1 MFFLIITL
9 AMGLL
14 MPFQTAANSRLRQV
28 VGPAYVS
35 TLVSFTVSTLAL
47 LLVSL
52 LAGIPILPTETMLA
66 EAPWWSWFVGIV
78 AVVTITIAIHL
89 FKEIGQLQALII
101 PMFSQLIFSLLIDH
115 FGWFG
120 AKVIPLGT
128 SRIIG
133 AVLLII
139 GVILVVVLPRLKAGQ
154 KAVGASTGSRQTF
167 WQLMAVLSGC
177 LSASI
182 TGAYAQLSSIVG
194 NPVQATTVAFFVATM
209 ALLLFC
215 TCLGKTQLVG
225 KAFSR
230 QMTEQREPSNEIE
243 GPSRDGIRRSQ
254 YPWWMWAGGL
264 CGAVI
269 VFGNAWLVPKV
280 GVGVFSMA
288 LLVGQ
293 LGLSMLMEHHG
304 WLGAPRKRVSWLQ
317 IAGILLMLAGVALIR
332 L

>member
-1 MFFLIITL
+1 MFFLIIAL
-9 AMGLL
+9 AIGLL

-52 LAGIPILPTETMLA
+52 VAGIPILPTETMLNT
-66 EAPWWSWFVGIV
+66 APWWSWFVGIV

-101 PMFSQLIFSLLIDH
+101 PMFSQLIFSLMIDH

-120 AKVIPLGT
+120 ARVIPLGT
-128 SRIIG
+128 NRIIG
-133 AVLLII
+133 ALLLIA
-139 GVILVVVLPRLKAGQ
+139 GVTLVVILPKLRGGQRAVAGS
-154 KAVGASTGSRQTF
+154 STGSRQAF

-215 TCLGKTQLVG
+215 TCLGKTRLVG

-230 QMTEQREPSNEIE
+230 
-243 GPSRDGIRRSQ
+243 D
-254 YPWWMWAGGL
+254 YPWWMWMGGL
-264 CGAVI
+264 CGAII
-269 VFGNAWLVPKV
+269 VFSNAWLVPKV

-293 LGLSMLMEHHG
+293 LALSMLMEHNG
-304 WLGAPRKRVSWLQ
+304 WLGAPRKRITWPQVV
-317 IAGILLMLAGVALIR
+317 GILMMLAGVALIR

>member
-35 TLVSFTVSTLAL
+35 TLVSFSVSTLAL
-47 LLVSL
+47 LLVSMA
-52 LAGIPILPTETMLA
+52 AGIPILPTETMLA

-128 SRIIG
+128 NRIIG
-133 AVLLII
+133 ALLLIV
-139 GVILVVVLPRLKAGQ
+139 GVTLVVVLPRLKSGQ

-167 WQLMAVLSGC
+167 WQLMAILSGC

-225 KAFSR
+225 KALSS
-230 QMTEQREPSNEIE
+230 E
-243 GPSRDGIRRSQ
+243 

-264 CGAVI
+264 CGAII

-317 IAGILLMLAGVALIR
+317 IVGILLMLAGVALIR

>member
-1 MFFLIITL
+1 MFYLIIAL

-14 MPFQTAANSRLRQV
+14 VPFQTAANSRLRGV

-52 LAGIPILPTETMLA
+52 LAGIPILPTSQMLA
-66 EAPWWSWFVGIV
+66 TAPCWSWFVGIV
-78 AVVTITIAIHL
+78 AVITITIAIHL
-89 FKEIGQLQALII
+89 FKEIGQLQAIVI

-120 AKVIPLGT
+120 AHVIPLGT
-128 SRIIG
+128 NRIIG
-133 AVLLII
+133 ALLLII
-139 GVILVVVLPRLKAGQ
+139 GVILVVILPKLKAQ
-154 KAVGASTGSRQTF
+154 QVAGASKGSRQLF

-182 TGAYAQLSSIVG
+182 TGAYAQLSAIIG

-215 TCLGKTQLVG
+215 TCMGKTQLVG
-225 KAFSR
+225 KAFS
-230 QMTEQREPSNEIE
+230 S
-243 GPSRDGIRRSQ
+243 D
-254 YPWWMWAGGL
+254 YPWWMWTGGL
-264 CGAVI
+264 CGALI
-269 VFGNAWLVPKV
+269 VFGNAWLVAHI
-280 GVGVFSMA
+280 GVGAFSMA

-293 LGLSMLMEHHG
+293 LGLSMLMEHNG
-304 WLGAPRKRVSWLQ
+304 WLGAPRKSITWHQ
-317 IAGILLMLAGVALIR
+317 ILGILLMLAGVALIR

>member
-1 MFFLIITL
+1 MLFLIITL

-14 MPFQTAANSRLRQV
+14 MPFQTAANSRLRGV

-35 TLVSFTVSTLAL
+35 TLVSFSVSTLAL

-52 LAGIPILPTETMLA
+52 LAGIPILPTSQMLA

-101 PMFSQLIFSLLIDH
+101 PMFSQLVFSLLIDH

-128 SRIIG
+128 NRIIG
-133 AVLLII
+133 ALLLII
-139 GVILVVVLPRLKAGQ
+139 GVILVVVIPRLKAGQ
-154 KAVGASTGSRQTF
+154 QTSATSSGSRQTF

-182 TGAYAQLSSIVG
+182 TGAYAQLASIVG

-225 KAFSR
+225 KAC
-230 QMTEQREPSNEIE
+230 
-243 GPSRDGIRRSQ
+243 SRD
-254 YPWWMWAGGL
+254 YPWWMWLGGI

-269 VFGNAWLVPKV
+269 VFGNACLVQKV
-280 GVGVFSMA
+280 GVGVFTMA

-293 LGLSMLMEHHG
+293 LGLSMLMEHNG
-304 WLGAPRKRVSWLQ
+304 WLGAPRKRITWLQ
-317 IAGILLMLAGVALIR
+317 IVGILLMLAGVALIR

>member
-35 TLVSFTVSTLAL
+35 TLVSFSVSTLAL
-47 LLVSL
+47 LLVSMA
-52 LAGIPILPTETMLA
+52 AGIPILPTETMLA

-128 SRIIG
+128 NRIIG
-133 AVLLII
+133 ALLLIV
-139 GVILVVVLPRLKAGQ
+139 GVTLVVVLPRLKSGQ

-167 WQLMAVLSGC
+167 WQLMAILSGC

-225 KAFSR
+225 KAFSS
-230 QMTEQREPSNEIE
+230 E
-243 GPSRDGIRRSQ
+243 

-264 CGAVI
+264 CGAII

-317 IAGILLMLAGVALIR
+317 IVGILLMLAGVALIR

>member
-35 TLVSFTVSTLAL
+35 TLVSFSVSTLAL

-52 LAGIPILPTETMLA
+52 AAGIPILPSQTMLA

-101 PMFSQLIFSLLIDH
+101 PMFSQLIFSLMIDH

-120 AKVIPLGT
+120 AKVIPLGIN
-128 SRIIG
+128 RIIG
-133 AVLLII
+133 SLLLIA
-139 GVILVVVLPRLKAGQ
+139 GFTLVVILPKLRGQRQAVAGT
-154 KAVGASTGSRQTF
+154 STGSRQLL
-167 WQLMAVLSGC
+167 WQLMAIVSGC

-182 TGAYAQLSSIVG
+182 TGAYAQLARIVG

-215 TCLGKTQLVG
+215 SCLGKTQLVG
-225 KAFSR
+225 KAINK
-230 QMTEQREPSNEIE
+230 E
-243 GPSRDGIRRSQ
+243 
-254 YPWWMWAGGL
+254 YPWWMWTGGL

-304 WLGAPRKRVSWLQ
+304 WLGAPRKRITWLP
-317 IAGILLMLAGVALIR
+317 IVGILLMLAGVALIR

>member
-1 MFFLIITL
+1 
-9 AMGLL
+9 MGLL
-14 MPFQTAANSRLRQV
+14 VPFQTAANSRLRMV

-35 TLVSFTVSTLAL
+35 TLVSFSVSTLAL

-52 LAGIPILPTETMLA
+52 LAGIPILPTSQMLA

-89 FKEIGQLQALII
+89 FKEIGQLQAIVI

-120 AKVIPLGT
+120 ANVIPLGPK
-128 SRIIG
+128 RIIG
-133 AVLLII
+133 SLLLIV
-139 GVILVVVLPRLKAGQ
+139 GVTLVVILPKLSNQQAVAGT
-154 KAVGASTGSRQTF
+154 STGSRQLF

-182 TGAYAQLSSIVG
+182 TGAYAQLSAIIG
-194 NPVQATTVAFFVATM
+194 NPIQATTVAFFVATV

-215 TCLGKTQLVG
+215 TGMGKTQLVG
-225 KAFSR
+225 KAFSK
-230 QMTEQREPSNEIE
+230 E
-243 GPSRDGIRRSQ
+243 
-254 YPWWMWAGGL
+254 YPWWMWTGGL
-264 CGAVI
+264 CGAII
-269 VFGNAWLVPKV
+269 VLGNAWLVAHV
-280 GVGVFSMA
+280 GVGVFLMA

-293 LGLSMLMEHHG
+293 LALSMLMEHFG
-304 WLGAPRKRVSWLQ
+304 WLGAPRKPITWLK
-317 IAGILLMLAGVALIR
+317 IVGILLMLAGVALIR

>member
-1 MFFLIITL
+1 MLYLLITL
-9 AMGLL
+9 AIGLL
-14 MPFQTAANSRLRQV
+14 MPFQTAANSRLRGA

-35 TLVSFTVSTLAL
+35 TLVSFSVSTLAL

-52 LAGIPILPTETMLA
+52 LAGIPILPTSQMLA
-66 EAPWWSWFVGIV
+66 EAPAWSWFVGIV

-101 PMFSQLIFSLLIDH
+101 PMFSQLIFSLLVDH

-128 SRIIG
+128 NRIIG
-133 AVLLII
+133 ALLLII
-139 GVILVVVLPRLKAGQ
+139 GVTLVVVVPRLNVHKATNTG
-154 KAVGASTGSRQTF
+154 TGSRQAF
-167 WQLMAVLSGC
+167 WQLMAIVSGC

-182 TGAYAQLSSIVG
+182 TGAYAQLSAIVG

-215 TCLGKTQLVG
+215 TGMGKTRLVG

-230 QMTEQREPSNEIE
+230 
-243 GPSRDGIRRSQ
+243 D
-254 YPWWMWAGGL
+254 YPWWMWTGGL
-264 CGAVI
+264 SGAII
-269 VFGNAWLVPKV
+269 VLGNAWLVAHV
-280 GVGVFSMA
+280 GVGVFLMA

-293 LGLSMLMEHHG
+293 LALSMLMEHYG
-304 WLGAPRKRVSWLQ
+304 WLGAPRKSITWPQ
-317 IAGILLMLAGVALIR
+317 IIGILLMVAGIALIR

>member
-1 MFFLIITL
+1 MFYLLITL

-14 MPFQTAANSRLRQV
+14 MPFQTAANSRLRGV

-35 TLVSFTVSTLAL
+35 TLVSFSVSTLAL

-52 LAGIPILPTETMLA
+52 LAGIPILPTHEMLA
-66 EAPWWSWFVGIV
+66 EAPCWSWFVGII

-120 AKVIPLGT
+120 AKVIPFGT
-128 SRIIG
+128 NRIIG
-133 AVLLII
+133 ALLLII
-139 GVILVVVLPRLKAGQ
+139 GVTLVVVLPKLKTQ
-154 KAVGASTGSRQTF
+154 KTGNTSTGSRQAF
-167 WQLMAVLSGC
+167 WQLMAIISGC

-182 TGAYAQLSSIVG
+182 TGAYAQLSNIVG

-209 ALLLFC
+209 ILLLFC
-215 TCLGKTQLVG
+215 TCLGKTQLIG

-230 QMTEQREPSNEIE
+230 S
-243 GPSRDGIRRSQ
+243 
-254 YPWWMWAGGL
+254 YPWWMWTGGL

-280 GVGVFSMA
+280 GVGVFVMA

-293 LGLSMLMEHHG
+293 LALSMLMEHYG
-304 WLGAPRKRVSWLQ
+304 WLGAPRKSITWVK
-317 IAGILLMLAGVALIR
+317 IIGILLMLAGVALIR

>member
-35 TLVSFTVSTLAL
+35 TLVSFSVSTLAL
-47 LLVSL
+47 LLVSMA
-52 LAGIPILPTETMLA
+52 AGIPILPTETMLA

-133 AVLLII
+133 ALLLIV
-139 GVILVVVLPRLKAGQ
+139 GVTLVVVLPRLKSGQ

-167 WQLMAVLSGC
+167 WQLMAILSGC

-225 KAFSR
+225 KAFSS
-230 QMTEQREPSNEIE
+230 E
-243 GPSRDGIRRSQ
+243 
-254 YPWWMWAGGL
+254 YPWWMWTGGL
-264 CGAVI
+264 CGAII

-317 IAGILLMLAGVALIR
+317 IVGILLMLAGVALIR

>member
-66 EAPWWSWFVGIV
+66 EAPWWSWFVGII

-89 FKEIGQLQALII
+89 FKEIGQLRALII

-120 AKVIPLGT
+120 AKVIPLGAN
-128 SRIIG
+128 RIIG
-133 AVLLII
+133 ALLLIV
-139 GVILVVVLPRLKAGQ
+139 GVTLVVVLPRLKSGQ

-225 KAFSR
+225 KAFSS
-230 QMTEQREPSNEIE
+230 EC
-243 GPSRDGIRRSQ
+243 
-254 YPWWMWAGGL
+254 PWWMWAGGL
-264 CGAVI
+264 CGAII

-317 IAGILLMLAGVALIR
+317 IVGILLMLAGVALIR

>member
-1 MFFLIITL
+1 MFFVLITL

-35 TLVSFTVSTLAL
+35 TLVSFSVSTLAL

-52 LAGIPILPTETMLA
+52 IAGIPILPTGQMLA

-120 AKVIPLGT
+120 ANVIPLGAQ
-128 SRIIG
+128 RIIG
-133 AVLLII
+133 SLLLIV
-139 GVILVVVLPRLKAGQ
+139 GVTLVVVLPRLKTMQQTAANG
-154 KAVGASTGSRQTF
+154 TRSRQTF
-167 WQLMAVLSGC
+167 WQLIAVLSGC
-177 LSASI
+177 LMASV
-182 TGAYAQLSSIVG
+182 TGAYAQLARIVG

-209 ALLLFC
+209 AILLFC
-215 TCLGKTQLVG
+215 TCMGKSQLVG

-230 QMTEQREPSNEIE
+230 N
-243 GPSRDGIRRSQ
+243 
-254 YPWWMWAGGL
+254 YPWWMWMGGL
-264 CGAVI
+264 CGAII
-269 VFGNAWLVPKV
+269 VFGNAWLVPKL
-280 GVGVFSMA
+280 GVGVFSMT
-288 LLVGQ
+288 LLIGQ
-293 LGLSMLMEHHG
+293 LGLSMLMEHNG
-304 WLGAPRKRVSWLQ
+304 WLGAPRKHISWLQ
-317 IAGILLMLAGVALIR
+317 IVGILLMLAGVALIR

>member
-35 TLVSFTVSTLAL
+35 TLVSFSVSTLAL
-47 LLVSL
+47 LLVSMA
-52 LAGIPILPTETMLA
+52 AGIPILPSETMLA

-128 SRIIG
+128 NRIIG
-133 AVLLII
+133 ALLLIV
-139 GVILVVVLPRLKAGQ
+139 GVTLVVVLPRLKSGQ
-154 KAVGASTGSRQTF
+154 KAVGVSTSSRQTF
-167 WQLMAVLSGC
+167 WQLMAILSGC

-225 KAFSR
+225 KAFSS
-230 QMTEQREPSNEIE
+230 E
-243 GPSRDGIRRSQ
+243 

-264 CGAVI
+264 CGAII

-317 IAGILLMLAGVALIR
+317 IVGILLMLAGVALIR

>member
-1 MFFLIITL
+1 MFFLIIAL

-14 MPFQTAANSRLRQV
+14 MPFQTAANSKLRGV

-47 LLVSL
+47 LLVSV
-52 LAGIPILPTETMLA
+52 LAGFPIMPSQAMLS

-120 AKVIPLGT
+120 ARVIPLGT
-128 SRIIG
+128 NRIIG
-133 AVLLII
+133 ALLLIV
-139 GVILVVVLPRLKAGQ
+139 GVTLVVILPRLKSKPQTA
-154 KAVGASTGSRQTF
+154 AANTGSRQTL

-194 NPVQATTVAFFVATM
+194 NPVQATTVAFFVATV

-230 QMTEQREPSNEIE
+230 
-243 GPSRDGIRRSQ
+243 D
-254 YPWWMWAGGL
+254 YPWWMWTGGL

-293 LGLSMLMEHHG
+293 LGLSMLMEHNG
-304 WLGAPRKRVSWLQ
+304 WLGAPRKRITWLPVV
-317 IAGILLMLAGVALIR
+317 GILLMLAGVALIR

>member
-1 MFFLIITL
+1 MFFLIIAL

-35 TLVSFTVSTLAL
+35 TLVSFSVSTLAL

-52 LAGIPILPTETMLA
+52 LAGIPILPTSQMLA

-101 PMFSQLIFSLLIDH
+101 PMFSQLVFSLLIDH

-128 SRIIG
+128 NRMIG
-133 AVLLII
+133 ALLLII
-139 GVILVVVLPRLKAGQ
+139 GVILVVVIPRLKVRQQTSAT
-154 KAVGASTGSRQTF
+154 SSGSRQTF

-182 TGAYAQLSSIVG
+182 TGAYAQLASIVG
-194 NPVQATTVAFFVATM
+194 NPVQATTVAFFVATL

-215 TCLGKTQLVG
+215 TCLGKTQLVD
-225 KAFSR
+225 KACSR
-230 QMTEQREPSNEIE
+230 N
-243 GPSRDGIRRSQ
+243 
-254 YPWWMWAGGL
+254 YPWWMWMGGI
-264 CGAVI
+264 CGAII

-280 GVGVFSMA
+280 GVGVFTMA

-293 LGLSMLMEHHG
+293 LGLSMLMEHNG
-304 WLGAPRKRVSWLQ
+304 WLGAPRKRISWLQ
-317 IAGILLMLAGVALIR
+317 IVGILLMLAGVALIR

>member
-1 MFFLIITL
+1 
-9 AMGLL
+9 
-14 MPFQTAANSRLRQV
+14 
-28 VGPAYVS
+28 
-35 TLVSFTVSTLAL
+35 
-47 LLVSL
+47 
-52 LAGIPILPTETMLA
+52 MLA

-101 PMFSQLIFSLLIDH
+101 PMFSQLVFSLLIDH

-128 SRIIG
+128 NRIIG
-133 AVLLII
+133 ALLLII
-139 GVILVVVLPRLKAGQ
+139 GVTLVVILPRLKAAKQ
-154 KAVGASTGSRQTF
+154 TATTSSGSRQTF
-167 WQLMAVLSGC
+167 WQLMAVVSGC

-230 QMTEQREPSNEIE
+230 
-243 GPSRDGIRRSQ
+243 D
-254 YPWWMWAGGL
+254 YPWWMWTGGL
-264 CGAVI
+264 CGAII
-269 VFGNAWLVPKV
+269 VFSNAWLVPKV

-293 LGLSMLMEHHG
+293 LALSMLMEHRG
-304 WLGAPRKRVSWLQ
+304 WLGAPRKSITWQKIV
-317 IAGILLMLAGVALIR
+317 GILLMLAGVALIR

>member
-1 MFFLIITL
+1 MIFLIITL

-14 MPFQTAANSRLRQV
+14 MPFQTAANSRLRGV

-35 TLVSFTVSTLAL
+35 TLVSFSVSTLAL

-52 LAGIPILPTETMLA
+52 LAGIPILPTHEMLDA
-66 EAPWWSWFVGIV
+66 APWWSWFVGIV

-101 PMFSQLIFSLLIDH
+101 PMFSQLIFSLMIDH

-128 SRIIG
+128 NRIIG
-133 AVLLII
+133 AMMLIL
-139 GVILVVVLPRLKAGQ
+139 GVTLVVILPRLKAQ
-154 KAVGASTGSRQTF
+154 KSANNTSTGSRQAF
-167 WQLMAVLSGC
+167 WQFMAVLSGC

-182 TGAYAQLSSIVG
+182 TGAYAQLSAIVG
-194 NPVQATTVAFFVATM
+194 NPVQATTVAFFVATI

-230 QMTEQREPSNEIE
+230 QMTEQREPSNEFE

-254 YPWWMWAGGL
+254 YPWWMWTGGL
-264 CGAVI
+264 CGAII
-269 VFGNAWLVPKV
+269 VFGNAWLVPQV

-293 LGLSMLMEHHG
+293 LALSMLMEHHG
-304 WLGAPRKRVSWLQ
+304 WLGAPRKAISWPQ
-317 IAGILLMLAGVALIR
+317 IIGILLMLAGVALIR

>member
-1 MFFLIITL
+1 MYFLIIAL
-9 AMGLL
+9 AIGLL

-52 LAGIPILPTETMLA
+52 VAGIPIVPTDTMLA
-66 EAPWWSWFVGIV
+66 QAPWWSWFVGIV

-128 SRIIG
+128 TRIIG
-133 AVLLII
+133 ALLLIV
-139 GVILVVVLPRLKAGQ
+139 GVTLVVILPKLQGGQRAVAGS
-154 KAVGASTGSRQTF
+154 STGSRQVF

-194 NPVQATTVAFFVATM
+194 NPIQATTVAFFVATM

-215 TCLGKTQLVG
+215 TCLGKTRLVG

-230 QMTEQREPSNEIE
+230 E
-243 GPSRDGIRRSQ
+243 
-254 YPWWMWAGGL
+254 YPWWMWMGGL
-264 CGAVI
+264 CGAII
-269 VFGNAWLVPKV
+269 VFSNAWLVPKV

-293 LGLSMLMEHHG
+293 LALSMLMEHNG
-304 WLGAPRKRVSWLQ
+304 WLGAPRKR
-317 IAGILLMLAGVALIR
+317 IAWPQVVGILLMLGGVALIR

>member
-1 MFFLIITL
+1 MFFLIIAL
-9 AMGLL
+9 AIGLL

-52 LAGIPILPTETMLA
+52 VAGIPILPTETMLNT
-66 EAPWWSWFVGIV
+66 APWWSWFVGIV

-101 PMFSQLIFSLLIDH
+101 PMFSQLIFSLMIDH

-120 AKVIPLGT
+120 ARVIPLGT
-128 SRIIG
+128 NRIIG
-133 AVLLII
+133 ALLLIA
-139 GVILVVVLPRLKAGQ
+139 GVTLVVILPKLRGGQRAVAGS
-154 KAVGASTGSRQTF
+154 STGSRQAF

-215 TCLGKTQLVG
+215 TCLGKTRLVG

-230 QMTEQREPSNEIE
+230 
-243 GPSRDGIRRSQ
+243 D
-254 YPWWMWAGGL
+254 YPWWMWMGGL
-264 CGAVI
+264 CGATI
-269 VFGNAWLVPKV
+269 VFSNAWMVPKV

-293 LGLSMLMEHHG
+293 LALSMLMEHNG
-304 WLGAPRKRVSWLQ
+304 WLGAPCKRITWPQVV
-317 IAGILLMLAGVALIR
+317 GILMMLAGVALIR

>member
-1 MFFLIITL
+1 MFYVLITL
-9 AMGLL
+9 AIGLL
-14 MPFQTAANSRLRQV
+14 MPFQTAANSRLRGV

-52 LAGIPILPTETMLA
+52 LARIPILPTQEMLA

-128 SRIIG
+128 NRIIG
-133 AVLLII
+133 ALLLII
-139 GVILVVVLPRLKAGQ
+139 GVTLVVVVPRLNAQ
-154 KAVGASTGSRQTF
+154 KAANTGSGSRQAF
-167 WQLMAVLSGC
+167 WQLMAIVSGF

-182 TGAYAQLSSIVG
+182 TGAYAQLSAIVG

-215 TCLGKTQLVG
+215 TGMGKTQLVG

-230 QMTEQREPSNEIE
+230 
-243 GPSRDGIRRSQ
+243 D
-254 YPWWMWAGGL
+254 YPWWMWTGGL
-264 CGAVI
+264 CGAII
-269 VFGNAWLVPKV
+269 VLGNAWLVAHV
-280 GVGVFSMA
+280 GVGVFLMA

-293 LGLSMLMEHHG
+293 LALSMLMEHYG
-304 WLGAPRKRVSWLQ
+304 WLGAPRKPITWPKIV
-317 IAGILLMLAGVALIR
+317 GILLMLAGIALIR

>member
-14 MPFQTAANSRLRQV
+14 VPFQTAANSRLRQV

-35 TLVSFTVSTLAL
+35 TLVSFSVSTLAL

-52 LAGIPILPTETMLA
+52 LAGIPILPTSEMLA
-66 EAPWWSWFVGIV
+66 EAPAWSWFVGII

-89 FKEIGQLQALII
+89 FKEIGQLQAIVI

-120 AKVIPLGT
+120 ANVIPLGT
-128 SRIIG
+128 KRIIG
-133 AVLLII
+133 SLLLIV
-139 GVILVVVLPRLKAGQ
+139 GVTLVVILPKLKAQ
-154 KAVGASTGSRQTF
+154 KQTAANTGTGSHQLF

-182 TGAYAQLSSIVG
+182 TGAYAQLSAIVG

-215 TCLGKTQLVG
+215 TCMGKTKLVG
-225 KAFSR
+225 RAFSR
-230 QMTEQREPSNEIE
+230 R
-243 GPSRDGIRRSQ
+243 
-254 YPWWMWAGGL
+254 YPWWMWTGGL
-264 CGAVI
+264 CGAII
-269 VFGNAWLVPKV
+269 VLGNASLVAHV
-280 GVGVFSMA
+280 GVGVFVMA

-293 LGLSMLMEHHG
+293 LGLSMLMEHFG
-304 WLGAPRKRVSWLQ
+304 WLGAPRKRITLTK
-317 IAGILLMLAGVALIR
+317 IIGILLMLAGVALIR

>member
-1 MFFLIITL
+1 MIAL

-14 MPFQTAANSRLRQV
+14 MPLQTAANSRLRQV

-35 TLVSFTVSTLAL
+35 TLVSFSVSTLAL

-52 LAGIPILPTETMLA
+52 VSGIPILPTSKMLA
-66 EAPWWSWFVGIV
+66 TAPWWSWFCGLA

-89 FKEIGQLQALII
+89 FKEIGQLQAMII

-120 AKVIPLGT
+120 ANVIPLGT
-128 SRIIG
+128 HRVIG
-133 AVLLII
+133 ALLLIV
-139 GVILVVVLPRLKAGQ
+139 GVTLVVILPKLKAP
-154 KAVGASTGSRQTF
+154 KAANTNSGSRQLF
-167 WQLMAVLSGC
+167 WQLMAVFSGC

-215 TCLGKTQLVG
+215 TAGGSVRLVG
-225 KAFSR
+225 NAF
-230 QMTEQREPSNEIE
+230 N
-243 GPSRDGIRRSQ
+243 RS
-254 YPWWMWAGGL
+254 YPWWMWIGGL
-264 CGAVI
+264 CGATI
-269 VFGNAWLVPKV
+269 VFGNAWLVPQL
-280 GVGVFSMA
+280 GVGVFSMT

-293 LGLSMLMEHHG
+293 LGLSVFMEHRG
-304 WLGAPRKRVSWLQ
+304 WLGAPHKPVSWFQ
-317 IAGILLMLAGVALIR
+317 IVGIVLMLAGVAFIR
-332 L
+332 F

>member
-1 MFFLIITL
+1 MFFLLITL

-14 MPFQTAANSRLRQV
+14 MPFQTAANSRLRGV

-35 TLVSFTVSTLAL
+35 TLVSFSVSTLAL

-52 LAGIPILPTETMLA
+52 LAGIPILPTSQMLA

-101 PMFSQLIFSLLIDH
+101 PMFSQLIFSLMIDH

-128 SRIIG
+128 NRIIG
-133 AVLLII
+133 ALLLIL
-139 GVILVVVLPRLKAGQ
+139 GVILVVVMPRLKAGQ
-154 KAVGASTGSRQTF
+154 QATGNSTGSQQTF

-215 TCLGKTQLVG
+215 TCIGKTQLVG
-225 KAFSR
+225 KGFR
-230 QMTEQREPSNEIE
+230 GNH
-243 GPSRDGIRRSQ
+243 
-254 YPWWMWAGGL
+254 PWWMWTGGL

-293 LGLSMLMEHHG
+293 LALSMLMEHRG
-304 WLGAPRKRVSWLQ
+304 WLGAPRKRITWPQ
-317 IAGILLMLAGVALIR
+317 IAGILLMLAGVAMIR

>member
-1 MFFLIITL
+1 MFFLIIAL
-9 AMGLL
+9 AIGLL

-28 VGPAYVS
+28 LGPAYVS

-52 LAGIPILPTETMLA
+52 VAGIPILPTETMLNT
-66 EAPWWSWFVGIV
+66 APWWSWFVGIV

-101 PMFSQLIFSLLIDH
+101 PMFSQLIFSLMIDH

-120 AKVIPLGT
+120 ARVIPLGT
-128 SRIIG
+128 NRIIG
-133 AVLLII
+133 ALLLIA
-139 GVILVVVLPRLKAGQ
+139 GVTLVVILPKLRGGQQAVAGS
-154 KAVGASTGSRQTF
+154 STGSRQAF

-215 TCLGKTQLVG
+215 TCLGKTRLVG

-230 QMTEQREPSNEIE
+230 
-243 GPSRDGIRRSQ
+243 D
-254 YPWWMWAGGL
+254 YPWWMWMGGL
-264 CGAVI
+264 CGATI
-269 VFGNAWLVPKV
+269 VFSNAWLVPKV

-293 LGLSMLMEHHG
+293 LALSMLMEHNG
-304 WLGAPRKRVSWLQ
+304 WLGAPRKRITWPQVV
-317 IAGILLMLAGVALIR
+317 GILMMLAGVALIR

>member
-1 MFFLIITL
+1 MFYLVIAL

-14 MPFQTAANSRLRQV
+14 VPFQTAANSRLRGV

-35 TLVSFTVSTLAL
+35 TLVSFSVSTLAL

-52 LAGIPILPTETMLA
+52 LAGIPILPTSQMLA
-66 EAPWWSWFVGIV
+66 QAPAWSWFVGII

-89 FKEIGQLQALII
+89 FKEIGQLQAIVI

-120 AKVIPLGT
+120 ARVIPLGT
-128 SRIIG
+128 SRIVG
-133 AVLLII
+133 SLLLII
-139 GVILVVVLPRLKAGQ
+139 GFALVVILPKLKAQ
-154 KAVGASTGSRQTF
+154 QAVAGSSTGSRQLF
-167 WQLMAVLSGC
+167 WLLMAVLSGC

-182 TGAYAQLSSIVG
+182 TGAYAQLAAIVG
-194 NPVQATTVAFFVATM
+194 NPIQATTVAFAVATL

-215 TCLGKTQLVG
+215 TCLGKTQLVA

-230 QMTEQREPSNEIE
+230 
-243 GPSRDGIRRSQ
+243 D
-254 YPWWMWAGGL
+254 YPWWMWMGGL

-269 VFGNAWLVPKV
+269 VLGNAWLVAHV
-280 GVGVFSMA
+280 GVGVFTMS

-304 WLGAPRKRVSWLQ
+304 WLGAPRKSVTWPQ
-317 IAGILLMLAGVALIR
+317 IVGILLMLAGVALIR

>member
-35 TLVSFTVSTLAL
+35 TLVSFSVSTLAL
-47 LLVSL
+47 LLVSMA
-52 LAGIPILPTETMLA
+52 AGIPILPTETMLA

-133 AVLLII
+133 ALLLIV
-139 GVILVVVLPRLKAGQ
+139 GVTLVVVLPRLKSGQ

-167 WQLMAVLSGC
+167 WQLMAILSGC

-182 TGAYAQLSSIVG
+182 TGAYAQLSSIVD

-225 KAFSR
+225 KAFSS
-230 QMTEQREPSNEIE
+230 E
-243 GPSRDGIRRSQ
+243 

-264 CGAVI
+264 CGAII

-317 IAGILLMLAGVALIR
+317 IVGILLMLAGVALIR

>member
-1 MFFLIITL
+1 MLYLIITL
-9 AMGLL
+9 ALGLL
-14 MPFQTAANSRLRQV
+14 MPFQTAANSRLRGV

-35 TLVSFTVSTLAL
+35 TLVSFSVSTLAL
-47 LLVSL
+47 VLVSL
-52 LAGIPILPTETMLA
+52 LAGIPILPTEAMLA

-101 PMFSQLIFSLLIDH
+101 PMFSQLIFSLMIDH

-128 SRIIG
+128 NRIIG
-133 AVLLII
+133 ALLLII
-139 GVILVVVLPRLKAGQ
+139 GVILVVILPRLRNQPAAGTS
-154 KAVGASTGSRQTF
+154 AGSRRIF
-167 WQLMAVLSGC
+167 WQLMAIVSGC

-182 TGAYAQLSSIVG
+182 TGAYAQLASIVG

-225 KAFSR
+225 KALSR
-230 QMTEQREPSNEIE
+230 E
-243 GPSRDGIRRSQ
+243 
-254 YPWWMWAGGL
+254 YPWWMWTGGL
-264 CGAVI
+264 CGAII

-293 LGLSMLMEHHG
+293 LALSMLMEHNG
-304 WLGAPRKRVSWLQ
+304 WLGAPRKRITWPQAL
-317 IAGILLMLAGVALIR
+317 GILLMLAGVALIR